1 MWISLK
7 NKCFQA
13 ENSATLAVFR
23 LFFGALLFFST
34 LRFMAYGWVDT
45 QYVAPLFHFKYYGF
59 YWVKAMS
66 ETGMYAVFVLM
77 AITAI
82 MIAIGLWYRWAMIAY
97 FILFSYVELVD
108 ITYYLNHYYFISL
121 MCFIMCFLPAS
132 DYFSVDSYRNPESER
147 KTIPAWTIYIIKL
160 QLGIVYFYAGIAKL
174 NPDWLFDAMP
184 LSIWL
189 QSKSDWP
196 ILGTFFTQKWMAY
209 FFSWSGALFDL
220 CIPFLLFNRKTR
232 IPAYALVVFFHF
244 ITWMM
249 FPIGMFPWIMMC
261 ITWVFFDASVHEKII
276 AVISKVLP
284 QKKNNIHTGLSSV
297 KTSPKWENRVL
308 LCGLLFFGFQLLFP
322 FRYALYP
329 GKLFWTEQ
337 GFRFSW
343 RVMLIE
349 KAGTAFFYVT
359 NPETGV
365 KVEIDNSDFL
375 TPLQEKMMATQPDLL
390 LQYAQIIEKEVGK
403 RGLRNPK
410 ITAEVYVTLN
420 GRRSHLF
427 IDPEI
432 DLTKLEDSF
441 AHKTWILPYDDA
453 QH

>member
-1 MWISLK
+1 MWTSLK

-23 LFFGALLFFST
+23 MLFGALLLFST
-34 LRFMAYGWVDT
+34 LRFMAYGWIDT
-45 QYVAPLFHFKYYGF
+45 QYVDPLFHFKYYGF
-59 YWVKAMS
+59 SWVKALG

-77 AITAI
+77 ALCAF
-82 MIAIGLWYRWAMIAY
+82 MIAIGFWYRIAIIGY

-108 ITYYLNHYYFISL
+108 ITYYLNHYYFVSL

-132 DYFSVDSYRNPESER
+132 DYFSLDTYINPKKER
-147 KTIPAWTIYIIKL
+147 KTIPAWTIYVIKL
-160 QLGIVYFYAGIAKL
+160 QLGIVYVYAGIAKL

-196 ILGTFFTQKWMAY
+196 ILGTLFTQKWMAY
-209 FFSWSGALFDL
+209 LFSWSGAVFDL

-232 IPAYALVVFFHF
+232 VPAYTAVVFFHL

-276 AVISKVLP
+276 RIIRLVLP
-284 QKKNNIHTGLSSV
+284 KKKKRANVGLSSI
-297 KTSPKWENRVL
+297 KTPRKVRNIVL
-308 LCGLLFFGFQLLFP
+308 LCGILFFGFQLLFP

-359 NPETGV
+359 NPETGL
-365 KVEIDNSDFL
+365 KVEVNNSEFL
-375 TPLQEKMMATQPDLL
+375 TVMQEKMMATQPDLI
-390 LQYAQIIEKEVGK
+390 LQYAHIIEREVEK
-403 RGLRNPK
+403 RGLKNPK

-420 GRRSHLF
+420 GRRSRLF
-427 IDPEI
+427 IDPEV

-453 QH
+453 QN

>member
-1 MWISLK
+1 MLISLR

-13 ENSATLAVFR
+13 KNSATIAVFR
-23 LFFGALLFFST
+23 MFFGLLLLFST
-34 LRFMAYGWVDT
+34 IRFISYGWVDT
-45 QYVAPLFHFKYYGF
+45 QYVDPLFHFKYYGF
-59 YWVKAMS
+59 SWVKALG
-66 ETGMYAVFVLM
+66 ETGMYTVFFLMCVFAV
-77 AITAI
+77 
-82 MIAIGLWYRWAMIAY
+82 MIAIGFWYRMAMMAY
-97 FILFSYVELVD
+97 FLLFTYVELID

-132 DYFSVDSYRNPESER
+132 DYFSIDTYLNPSRER
-147 KTIPAWTIYIIKL
+147 KTIPAWTIYAIKL
-160 QLGIVYFYAGIAKL
+160 QLVIVYFYAGLAKL

-196 ILGTFFTQKWMAY
+196 ILGDLFTQKWMAY
-209 FFSWSGALFDL
+209 VFSWSGALFDL
-220 CIPFLLFNRKTR
+220 CIPFLLLNRKTR
-232 IPAYALVVFFHF
+232 VPAYVVVVFFHL

-249 FPIGMFPWIMMC
+249 FPIGMFPWIMIC
-261 ITWVFFDASVHEKII
+261 ITWVFFDVRVHEKII
-276 AVISKVLP
+276 ATIRSVLP
-284 QKKNNIHTGLSSV
+284 VKKHKNDRLISPV
-297 KTSPKWENRVL
+297 KTSLKGRNIVL
-308 LCGLLFFGFQLLFP
+308 LCGLIFFCFQLLFP
-322 FRYALYP
+322 FRCAMYP

-359 NPETGV
+359 NPDTGIKAEV
-365 KVEIDNSDFL
+365 NNSEFL
-375 TPLQEKMMATQPDLL
+375 TALQEKMMATQPDLI
-390 LQYAQIIEKEVGK
+390 LQYAQIIKKEVEK
-403 RGLRNPK
+403 RGLKNPK

-420 GRRSHLF
+420 GRRSRLF
-427 IDPEI
+427 VDPEV

-453 QH
+453 QQ